1 MGSLKET
8 GALISEDGVV
18 SSRYIYKKKKKK
30 KKKKIECKVD
40 NPKYKKL

>member
-18 SSRYIYKKKKKK
+18 SSRYIYIKKKTRMQSR
-30 KKKKIECKVD
+30 
-40 NPKYKKL
+40 